1 MSKKSYTLL
10 EYLVTI
16 DNKLN
21 KLLKNGEIDNGELLT
36 EINNLKV
43 QFDNIVNEIE
53 QARDGNVN
61 LNTRLNNF
69 NTQLTTISQRLD
81 NISNSSGSGSTLN
94 EQQIDERINLKL
106 TTQYKANPIEPLN
119 IITSYVDGDNQP
131 THPSV
136 KFFPES
142 WNGHKYW
149 MGYTPYPNSNDAF
162 ENPCI
167 TYSDDGIKWSEEGIS
182 NPIQNKPSNGYN
194 SDTHL
199 VVNNN
204 VLECWWR
211 EVNGSITYI
220 KRKKSSDGIAWGD
233 EETLFNAGLLDALS
247 PVVIYDE
254 GKYKI
259 WVVYRRECLKYYESN
274 DGANWQYIRDINVTT
289 LEPNWKVWHIDII
302 RNENGEY
309 EFVGCYQ
316 NNGEF
321 DQNNFIFYAKSKD
334 NITYSIPIK
343 ILGNGYPD
351 NFDDLELYRPCL
363 CIDERGN
370 YKMYYGAQKT
380 GKIWSIGLVTCRD
393 IASLNNLLVGQ
404 NSVIEKMQSDINEL
418 YKLLESGDV
427 VTVPVTSVTLDKTNE
442 NLVIGKSLQLTATI
456 EPQGA
461 TNKTVT
467 WSSSNDSIATVSN
480 TGLVS
485 ALAEGEVTITCT
497 SNSNPNAIAT
507 CTIKSVQAG
516 SDLASLVYSLKAS
529 NYTDGSTWI
538 ETVNNNNASITGTVT
553 KNETEVL
560 FTGNKENYF
569 ESDVS
574 SLGIGTGSFALE
586 WYGTLSG
593 GSGECII
600 AFGNTSSWGDS
611 IILYNLSSS
620 NIKIDAGAGESAQ
633 QTVSCTNEKH
643 KIILNYDTTTND
655 FVIYVDNLANK
666 STTND
671 VKFGVNKNLL
681 TNKSASLSF
690 IGGVEY
696 IKIYNKF
703 LSNDEIKSL
712 LSN

>member
-1 MSKKSYTLL
+1 MNKKNTLNNIRKIKDIDTRLTTL
-10 EYLVTI
+10 ENSGTSGGSTTI
-16 DNKLN
+16 D
-21 KLLKNGEIDNGELLT
+21 I
-36 EINNLKV
+36 
-43 QFDNIVNEIE
+43 
-53 QARDGNVN
+53 QA
-61 LNTRLNNF
+61 
-69 NTQLTTISQRLD
+69 
-81 NISNSSGSGSTLN
+81 
-94 EQQIDERINLKL
+94 IDERINLKL
-106 TTQYKANPIEPLN
+106 TTQYKANPLEPLN
-119 IITSYVDGDNQP
+119 IVTSYEAGNNQP

-136 KFFPES
+136 KFFPEG
-142 WNGHKYW
+142 WNGHKFW
-149 MGYTPYPNSNDAF
+149 MAYTPYPNSNDAF

-167 TYSDDGIKWSEEGIS
+167 TYSDDGINWSEEGIS

-211 EVNGSITYI
+211 EVIGGTTYI
-220 KRKKSSDGIAWGD
+220 KRKKSSNGIAWGA

-259 WVVYRRECLKYYESN
+259 WVVYRRECLKYYEST
-274 DGANWQYIRDINVTT
+274 DGTNWQYIRDINVTT

-351 NFDDLELYRPCL
+351 SFDELELYRPCL
-363 CIDERGN
+363 CIDGRGN
-370 YKMYYGAQKT
+370 YRMYYGAQKT
-380 GKIWSIGLVTCRD
+380 GRKWGIGLVTCRD

-404 NSVIEKMQSDINEL
+404 NSVIEKMQGDIIEL
-418 YKLLESGDV
+418 YKLLENGV
-427 VTVPVTSVTLDKTNE
+427 GGIVTVPVTSVTLDKTVE
-442 NLVIGKSLQLTATI
+442 NIVIGKTLQLIATV

-461 TNKTVT
+461 TNKTVSWRST
-467 WSSSNDSIATVSN
+467 DDSIASVSN
-480 TGLVS
+480 TGLVTAHS
-485 ALAEGEVTITCT
+485 EGEVTITCV

-507 CTIKSVQAG
+507 CTIKGVQAG
-516 SDLASLVYSLKAS
+516 TDLASIVYSLKAS
-529 NYTDGSTWI
+529 NYSDGTTWL
-538 ETVNNNNASITGTVT
+538 ETINNNNASITGTVT

-574 SLGIGTGSFALE
+574 SLGIGTGSYAIE

-593 GSGECII
+593 GTGECIF
-600 AFGNTSSWGDS
+600 AFGNSSNWGDAV
-611 IILYNLSSS
+611 ILYNSSSS
-620 NIKIDAGAGESAQ
+620 NIKVDAGSGLSAQ
-633 QTVSCTNEKH
+633 KTVTCSNGKH
-643 KIILNYDTTTND
+643 KIIFNYDASTND
-655 FVIYVDNLANK
+655 FVIYVDTLTNK
-666 STTND
+666 SATND
-671 VKFGVNKNLL
+671 AKFGVNKNLL
-681 TNKSASLSF
+681 TNKSSNLSF

-703 LSNDEIKSL
+703 LSNDEINSL
-712 LSN
+712 LSE